1 MEFKDM
7 TVEELEARRVQI
19 GEEVEK
25 DGADLDALEA
35 EIKGIKAELEARKAT
50 AAKQAELRQRIA
62 DGAGT
67 IINEIPKQEERNM
80 RTIEEIRSSKEYVD
94 AFARYIKTNDPTECR
109 SLLTT
114 NSDVES
120 NPGQL
125 PVPTIIEGRIRTAWE
140 KSGILEEVR
149 KTYIKGNVQIGF
161 ELTAT
166 GAVVHAEGTDAP
178 AEEQLTFGVVTLI
191 PQTIKKWIRISD
203 EAYDMGGEDFLNYIY
218 DEITYRIVK
227 QARTMLINVIKSAP
241 ATNGQNAIGV
251 PAITGTPTLA
261 VIAQAAGHLSEDAT
275 NVSVTMN
282 RLTHAAFIEA
292 IAANGFLFDP
302 FQGYKVHYSSDL
314 PAYADATTG
323 QTWMIVG
330 DYAGA
335 TANFP
340 AGDGVKLKY
349 DDLTEA
355 QADLIKIVGRMPIAI
370 GITEPGRFV
379 KVNKGN

>member
-1 MEFKDM
+1 MEFTNM
-7 TVEELEARRVQI
+7 TVEELEARRLAIV
-19 GEEVEK
+19 EELDA

-35 EIKGIKAELEARKAT
+35 EARGIKAELEARKA
-50 AAKQAELRQRIA
+50 AATKKAEIRKSVA
-62 DGAGT
+62 EGAGT
-67 IINEIPKQEERNM
+67 VINEIPKQEERNM
-80 RTIEEIRSSKEYVD
+80 KTIEEIRSSKEYVD

-379 KVNKGN
+379 KVNKA

>member
-1 MEFKDM
+1 MEFTNM
-7 TVEELEARRVQI
+7 TVEELEARKLAI
-19 GEEVEK
+19 GEEVEQE
-25 DGADLDALEA
+25 GADLDALEA
-35 EIKGIKAELEARKAT
+35 EIRGIKEELEKRKAQ
-50 AAKQAELRQRIA
+50 AAKKAEIRSA
-62 DGAGT
+62 VATGAGT
-67 IINEIPKQEERNM
+67 TIAEIPKQEERKTM
-80 RTIEEIRSSKEYVD
+80 TIAEIRASKEYID
-94 AFARYIKTNDPTECR
+94 AYANYIKTGDPAECR
-109 SLLTT
+109 ALLTT
-114 NSDVES
+114 NSNVED

-140 KSGILEEVR
+140 KSGILDEVR

-227 QARTMLINVIKSAP
+227 QARTMLINVIKNAP

-314 PAYADATTG
+314 PAYADATSG

-379 KVNKGN
+379 KVNKA

>member
-1 MEFKDM
+1 MEFKSMSIED
-7 TVEELEARRVQI
+7 LETRFAAI
-19 GEEVEK
+19 GDEITA
-25 DGADLDALEA
+25 DGADLEALEA
-35 EIKGIKAELEARKAT
+35 EMNGITAELEARKAT

-67 IINEIPKQEERNM
+67 IINEIPKQEDRNM

-140 KSGILEEVR
+140 RSGILEEVR

-227 QARTMLINVIKSAP
+227 QARTMLINVIKNAP

-302 FQGYKVHYSSDL
+302 FQGYKVHYSSDI
-314 PAYADATTG
+314 PAYADATSG

-355 QADLIKIVGRMPIAI
+355 QADLIKIVGRMPIAL

-379 KVNKGN
+379 KVNKA

>member
-1 MEFKDM
+1 MEFTNM
-7 TVEELEARRVQI
+7 TVEELEARRLAIV
-19 GEEVEK
+19 EELDA

-35 EIKGIKAELEARKAT
+35 EARGIKAELEARKA
-50 AAKQAELRQRIA
+50 AATKKAEIRKSVA

-140 KSGILEEVR
+140 RGGILEEVR

>member
-1 MEFKDM
+1 MEFKSMSIED
-7 TVEELEARRVQI
+7 LEARFAAI
-19 GEEVEK
+19 GDEITA
-25 DGADLDALEA
+25 DGADLEALEA
-35 EIKGIKAELEARKAT
+35 EMNGITAELEARKAT

-67 IINEIPKQEERNM
+67 IINEIPKQEDRNM

-140 KSGILEEVR
+140 RSGILEEVR

-227 QARTMLINVIKSAP
+227 QARTMLINVIKNAP

-314 PAYADATTG
+314 PAYADATSG

-355 QADLIKIVGRMPIAI
+355 QADLIKIVGRMPIAL

-379 KVNKGN
+379 KVNKA

>member
-1 MEFKDM
+1 MEFKSMSIED
-7 TVEELEARRVQI
+7 LETRFAAI
-19 GEEVEK
+19 GDEITA
-25 DGADLDALEA
+25 DGADLEALET
-35 EIKGIKAELEARKAT
+35 EMNGITAELEARKAT
-50 AAKQAELRQRIA
+50 AAKQVELRQRIA

-227 QARTMLINVIKSAP
+227 QARTMLINVIKNAP

-251 PAITGTPTLA
+251 PVITGTPTLA

-355 QADLIKIVGRMPIAI
+355 QADLIKIVGRMPIAL

-379 KVNKGN
+379 KVNKA

>member
-1 MEFKDM
+1 MEFKSMSIED
-7 TVEELEARRVQI
+7 LETRFAAI
-19 GEEVEK
+19 GDEITA
-25 DGADLDALEA
+25 DGADLEALEA
-35 EIKGIKAELEARKAT
+35 EMNGITAELEARKAT

-227 QARTMLINVIKSAP
+227 QARTMLINVIKNAP

>member
-1 MEFKDM
+1 MEFTSM
-7 TVEELEARRVQI
+7 TVEELEARLAQLPDEI
-19 GEEVEK
+19 EK
-25 DGADLDALEA
+25 DDADLDALDA
-35 EIKGIKAELEARKAT
+35 EFKGITAELEARKAA

-227 QARTMLINVIKSAP
+227 QARTMLINVIKNAP

-314 PAYADATTG
+314 PAYADATSG

>member
-1 MEFKDM
+1 MEFKSMSIED
-7 TVEELEARRVQI
+7 LEARFAAI
-19 GEEVEK
+19 GDEITA
-25 DGADLDALEA
+25 DGADLEALEA
-35 EIKGIKAELEARKAT
+35 EMNGITAELEARKAT

-67 IINEIPKQEERNM
+67 IINGIPKQEERNM

-355 QADLIKIVGRMPIAI
+355 QADLIKIVGRMPIAL

-379 KVNKGN
+379 KVNKA

>member
-1 MEFKDM
+1 MEFKSMSIED
-7 TVEELEARRVQI
+7 LEARFAAI
-19 GEEVEK
+19 GDEITA
-25 DGADLDALEA
+25 DGADLEALET
-35 EIKGIKAELEARKAT
+35 EMNGITAELEARKAT

-114 NSDVES
+114 NSDVDS

-227 QARTMLINVIKSAP
+227 QARTMLINVIKNAP

-314 PAYADATTG
+314 PAYADATSG

-355 QADLIKIVGRMPIAI
+355 QADLIKIVGRMPIAL

-379 KVNKGN
+379 KVNKA

>member
-1 MEFKDM
+1 MEFKNM
-7 TVEELEARRVQI
+7 TVEELEARRLAIVD
-19 GEEVEK
+19 ELDA

-35 EIKGIKAELEARKAT
+35 EAKGIKAELEARKAA
-50 AAKQAELRQRIA
+50 AAKKAEIRKSVA
-62 DGAGT
+62 EGAGT
-67 IINEIPKQEERNM
+67 VINEIPKQEERNM

-227 QARTMLINVIKSAP
+227 QARTMLINVIKNAP